1 MEEEKSTDIDL
12 GLEDL
17 LGILR
22 QCWII
27 MLAAAIVVGVALYA
41 FLNATHEDQYTAE
54 AIIHVGNTASGN
66 SNASVSTSDL
76 NLAKELIEDC
86 KYVVKDRETV
96 KKVIA
101 NMNLIIDDR
110 DAFTSNIGV
119 TSKTGTRFVSISVTA
134 ANPEE
139 AEDIATE
146 LARVSCNTL
155 NGLYSGTQDEEKEDI
170 FKVFSEGEAP
180 DEISN
185 PVSKL
190 TVLLI
195 AAAAAVVVY
204 VIYLIMFLLD
214 DKINGPEDVEKYLQ
228 LSILGQ
234 IPNKQDAGRKKK
246 YYAYDASTK

>member
-22 QCWII
+22 QCWIV
-27 MLAAAIVVGVALYA
+27 MLAVAIVVGVALYA
-41 FLNATHEDQYTAE
+41 FLNATHEDQYTAQ
-54 AIIHVGNTASGN
+54 ASIHVGSAANGN
-66 SNASVSTSDL
+66 SNASVSASDM
-76 NLAKELIEDC
+76 NLANYLVKDC
-86 KYVVKDRETV
+86 LVVVKDNLTL
-96 KKVIA
+96 KKVIE
-101 NMNLIIDDR
+101 NQNLIIDDL
-110 DAFTSNIGV
+110 DQFASKIEV
-119 TSKTGTRFVSISVTA
+119 TNKSDTRFVYISVTA
-134 ANPEE
+134 ADPEE

-146 LARVSCNTL
+146 LARVSCETL
-155 NGLYSGTQDEEKEDI
+155 NALYSGAQDEEKGDI
-170 FKVFSEGEAP
+170 FKVFNEGEAP

>member
-27 MLAAAIVVGVALYA
+27 MLAVALVVGAGLYV
-41 FLNATHEDQYTAE
+41 FLNATHTPKYTAE
-54 AIIHVGNTASGN
+54 AIIHVGNTANGN
-66 SNASVSTSDL
+66 TNASVSSSDL
-76 NLAKELIEDC
+76 NMAKDLIEDC
-86 KYVVKDRETV
+86 KYVVTDRETV
-96 KKVIA
+96 KTVID
-101 NMNLIIDDR
+101 NMDLIVDNR
-110 DAFTSNIGV
+110 DTFASNISV
-119 TSKTGTRFVSISVTA
+119 TSKTGTRFVVISVTA
-134 ANPEE
+134 DNAEE
-139 AEDIATE
+139 AADVATE
-146 LARVSCNTL
+146 LARVSCGTL
-155 NGLYSGTQDEEKEDI
+155 NSYYSADDKEI
-170 FKVFSEGEAP
+170 FKIHSEGEAP

-195 AAAAAVVVY
+195 AFAAAVVVY

-214 DKINGPEDVEKYLQ
+214 DKINGPEEVEKYLQ

-246 YYAYDASTK
+246 YYAYDASSK